1 MKNLKRTWFPLTLVF
16 LFVFALSSCNEE
28 CPPCDDPKPVKAPDQ
43 IVTVEQAK
51 EMYETYGKRRL
62 PLIQRYEDS
71 IDRRGYDDKMQQQK
85 IENKTN
91 EAESA
96 AAAAQKRFDVTRY
109 VYYEYDT
116 IKKYMAYIE
125 AEAEKAGVKISTLR
139 FYLSNYPEQDLFPK
153 DTAARVR
160 QNSVFITPTIKEGDR
175 DYAYFGQ
182 ESAEGK
188 LKMILLDDDLNRSKT
203 QLTSSLYD
211 KDKKSFASFLPKIST
226 SKTSAAPVFFDDKSY
241 TMNRGGGIP
250 PPYN

>member
-1 MKNLKRTWFPLTLVF
+1 MKNLKRKWFPLSLVF
-16 LFVFALSSCNEE
+16 LSIFALSSCVEKDK
-28 CPPCDDPKPVKAPDQ
+28 PKDQKPVEAPDQ
-43 IVTVEQAK
+43 IVTIQEAK
-51 EMYETYGKRRL
+51 QMYDTYERRRV

-71 IDRRGYDDKMQQQK
+71 IDRKGYGDKIQQQK
-85 IENKTN
+85 IDNKTN
-91 EAESA
+91 EAEA
-96 AAAAQKRFDVTRY
+96 AASAAQKRFDVTRY

-160 QNSVFITPTIKEGDR
+160 QNSVFITPTIKEGDKN
-175 DYAYFGQ
+175 YAYFGQ

-211 KDKKSFASFLPKIST
+211 KDKKSFASFLPEIST
-226 SKTSAAPVFFDDKSY
+226 SNTSMAPVFFDDKSY